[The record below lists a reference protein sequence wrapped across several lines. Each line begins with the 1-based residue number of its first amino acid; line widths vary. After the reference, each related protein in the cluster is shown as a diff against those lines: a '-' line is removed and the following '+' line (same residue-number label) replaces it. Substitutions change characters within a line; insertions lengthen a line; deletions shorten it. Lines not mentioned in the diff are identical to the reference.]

1 MTGTPEDEQEK
12 LNELFKKYDT
22 NDNDTI
28 EWNEFCD
35 MIDELLEIKKTLEE
49 KTELFREIDTNRSGM
64 ISFDEFSNWW
74 GKK

>member
-1 MTGTPEDEQEK
+1 MTDTPDNEQGKIE
-12 LNELFKKYDT
+12 ELFKKYDT

-49 KTELFREIDTNRSGM
+49 KTELFREIDTNNSGM
-64 ISFDEFSNWW
+64 ISLDEFSNWW
-74 GKK
+74 EKK